1 MGQSPLASMR
11 PAEQQR
17 EGDNE
22 EEEEGGRANNLES
35 HNNSFEIGRNQS
47 SRSTERRKKQ
57 LAGLEHV
64 DIKQNR
70 STT

>member
-1 MGQSPLASMR
+1 MGQSPLVSMR

-17 EGDNE
+17 EGDI
-22 EEEEGGRANNLES
+22 EEEGGRANNLES